1 MLGDA
6 EGDQLLLNWNET
18 MAEYPS
24 GCVHQLIEAQA
35 LAAPERTA
43 LVVGQDMLTYGEL
56 NERANRL
63 AHYLRKLGAGPEVL
77 VGICA
82 ERSTELAVGILGILK
97 SGAAY
102 VPIDAAYP
110 AERIA
115 YMIEDACMPLLLT
128 QERLIR
134 QLPQHEATIV
144 RLDADWEA
152 IAKESAD

>member
-1 MLGDA
+1 
-6 EGDQLLLNWNET
+6 
-18 MAEYPS
+18 
-24 GCVHQLIEAQA
+24 
-35 LAAPERTA
+35 
-43 LVVGQDMLTYGEL
+43 MLTYGEL

-152 IAKESAD
+152 IAKESADAVISGVGEENAAYVIYTS